1 VAFEFEALENLFKL
15 ASLAKRKG
23 IVLPPCGFLIPP
35 IKS

>member
-23 IVLPPCGFLIPP
+23 IVLPP
-35 IKS
+35 